1 MNDKVREYLFS
12 NLYTSESNYTKHS
25 KKHSYIVN
33 IKKESILDVDNIW
46 MFFKEPY
53 FMKVRRWRLIG
64 NAAQLKYKNKNSSA
78 SNYK

>member
-33 IKKESILDVDNIW
+33 IKKESILDVDKIIIR
-46 MFFKEPY
+46 MFF
-53 FMKVRRWRLIG
+53 
-64 NAAQLKYKNKNSSA
+64 
-78 SNYK
+78 

>member
-1 MNDKVREYLFS
+1 MTRFENIFFKFIHIRCGC
-12 NLYTSESNYTKHS
+12 NYTKHS

-33 IKKESILDVDNIW
+33 IKKESILDVDNIL

-64 NAAQLKYKNKNSSA
+64 NAAQLKYKKQ
-78 SNYK
+78 KLFCF